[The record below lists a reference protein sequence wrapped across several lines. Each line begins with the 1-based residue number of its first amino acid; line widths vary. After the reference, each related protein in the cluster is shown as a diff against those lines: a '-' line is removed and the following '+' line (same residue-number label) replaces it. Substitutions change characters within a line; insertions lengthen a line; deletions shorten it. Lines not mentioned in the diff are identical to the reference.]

1 MLLKI
6 GVEQQLLKEVKD
18 LPGRDIAKIV
28 KIVRMIKEEM
38 LEKKVKGF
46 RKDILQYAGM
56 LKDLTAEESK
66 VFDEAVV
73 RKSLLGGRKI
83 KI

>member
-1 MLLKI
+1 MLSRM
-6 GVEQQLLKEVKD
+6 GVEKQLLKEVKG
-18 LPGRDIAKIV
+18 LPGTDIAKIV
-28 KIVRMIKEEM
+28 KIVRMIKEET
-38 LEKKVKGF
+38 LEKKAPGL

-56 LKDLTAEESK
+56 LKDLTPEKSK
-66 VFDEAVV
+66 AFDEAVG